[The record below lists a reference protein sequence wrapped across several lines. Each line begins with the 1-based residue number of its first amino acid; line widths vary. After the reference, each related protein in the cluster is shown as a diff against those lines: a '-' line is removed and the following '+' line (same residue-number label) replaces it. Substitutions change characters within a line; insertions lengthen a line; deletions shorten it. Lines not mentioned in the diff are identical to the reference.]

1 MITVTLL
8 IGMRITTLHITN
20 RINVWMT
27 ALQTPTA
34 SGVFVS
40 AMLTSPRCGDSAAS
54 PALHHPHLIGMVWT
68 ILPFLALTLR
78 GAGLWTSTWCAPTT
92 SAPAGGT

>member
-1 MITVTLL
+1 MTTAISL

-20 RINVWMT
+20 RTNVWMT
-27 ALQTPTA
+27 VLQTPTA

-40 AMLTSPRCGDSAAS
+40 AMLTTPRCGGSAAA
-54 PALHHPHLIGMVWT
+54 PVPQHHHLAGMGST
-68 ILPFLALTLR
+68 ILPFLALTQR
-78 GAGLWTSTWCAPTT
+78 GAGQWTSTWCAPTT